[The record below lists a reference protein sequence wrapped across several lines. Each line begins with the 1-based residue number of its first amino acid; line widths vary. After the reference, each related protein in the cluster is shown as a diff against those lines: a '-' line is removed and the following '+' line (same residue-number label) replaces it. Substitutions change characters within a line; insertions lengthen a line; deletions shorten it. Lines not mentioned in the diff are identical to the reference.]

1 MDVGFFLEGGHRVLG
16 CVRINN
22 LKLAAAEPLLLP
34 DSVPRP
40 PPPPPEVCALRL
52 QHHRCFE
59 ITYLFSLSLLYL
71 VDVCVVFIHLR
82 FFLCSFFCFAFF
94 FSFFFFCFRAFFY
107 FIFLIFLFG
116 FFFPKSLFFFSELF
130 FFFRPSLPPSL
141 KKVSTPPGMGISP
154 TSRKMAAAA
163 ARKPSTFGPASL
175 PSPSA
180 NAASGGTTAAAAG
193 GGKRGEPLPLGN
205 PQLQSTWEDNGESH
219 GFRVRGPGYLSGGGK
234 VDAGAPFGKL
244 VRADLYKVQQ
254 YVCMIL

>member
-1 MDVGFFLEGGHRVLG
+1 MLSSFIYVSFFVHSSVLHFSFLFSSF
-16 CVRINN
+16 V
-22 LKLAAAEPLLLP
+22 
-34 DSVPRP
+34 SV
-40 PPPPPEVCALRL
+40 
-52 QHHRCFE
+52 HFF
-59 ITYLFSLSLLYL
+59 ILFSLF
-71 VDVCVVFIHLR
+71 FIWI
-82 FFLCSFFCFAFF
+82 FFPKI
-94 FSFFFFCFRAFFY
+94 SFFFFLNF
-107 FIFLIFLFG
+107 
-116 FFFPKSLFFFSELF
+116 F